1 MNLLMAL
8 GLHLALVTPSLAAPS
23 LAASPVVA
31 PETPVAVVV
40 QSRPEKTPALADEIR
55 IDKSDHRLE
64 VVAGTAVI
72 RTFKVAIGSGGFGP
86 KRFEGDKT
94 TPVGTYRLTGRFP
107 SVFHKFLGVS
117 YPNTDDQR
125 RFADL
130 KKRGEVPP
138 GRGIG
143 FAIGI
148 HGVGGKELAGVHKES
163 DWTHGCIALDDA
175 EIDELAK
182 LVRDG
187 TRIVITD

>member
-1 MNLLMAL
+1 MHLLMAL

-23 LAASPVVA
+23 LAASPVI
-31 PETPVAVVV
+31 ETPVAAVVA
-40 QSRPEKTPALADEIR
+40 SRPEKTPEIR

-64 VVAGTAVI
+64 VVAGGSVI

-117 YPNTDDQR
+117 YPNTEDQR

-130 KKRGEVPP
+130 KKRGEVPA

-143 FAIGI
+143 LAIGI
-148 HGVGGKELAGVHKES
+148 HGVGGKEYAGVHKES
-163 DWTHGCIALDDA
+163 DWTHGCIALDDT